1 MEAYGA
7 ETNSETPLSGGEG
20 WLMRLRWLVDGSS
33 VVARH
38 FLDARRCRAQRHNE
52 HLWLDIDW
60 RIQSFHVSASLVHV
74 ETICRARDRKIGRA
88 ARRRPEC
95 GRLAHPLD
103 NHAPLRATERRFQQ
117 LCAFRLVLLIAAA
130 PRRALRLECT
140 DLLRA
145 AADVLSTV
153 PSIGTAVQRRPQR
166 RLSRGSYS

>member
-1 MEAYGA
+1 MVMA
-7 ETNSETPLSGGEG
+7 
-20 WLMRLRWLVDGSS
+20 RWLR
-33 VVARH
+33 AI

-74 ETICRARDRKIGRA
+74 EPIRRARDRKIGRA

-103 NHAPLRATERRFQQ
+103 DHAPSRAAERRFQQ
-117 LCAFRLVLLIAAA
+117 LCAFRLVLWILWIAAA
-130 PRRALRLECT
+130 PRWAALRFECT
-140 DLLRA
+140 DDLLRA
-145 AADVLSTV
+145 AAADALSTV
-153 PSIGTAVQRRPQR
+153 PSIGTAVRRRPQG